1 MNNDLYLNMLAGVCH
16 KGHVPV
22 LGFFEPPL
30 VFVNNN
36 NNNRFVYEGSP
47 RKIDQRVKFFIVIII
62 INKN

>member
-1 MNNDLYLNMLAGVCH
+1 MFAGVCH

-36 NNNRFVYEGSP
+36 NHIEE
-47 RKIDQRVKFFIVIII
+47 FIRGKKSTPVE
-62 INKN
+62 KLGW